1 MRPSGATGRWE
12 TGNQR
17 CSELLYDWIIGGVAG
32 LMLPLPGEPPPGNPA
47 IEADASPT
55 YCPVAVSTKPAWV
68 VFWGLGGPTSRL
80 AITGS
85 RHLVGSTALGLAT
98 AGGGRPLV
106 GNKNEAADDRR
117 QRQHPGGLQRRHP
130 STTWGFTRSDPGD
143 RYRCEVGERLG
154 DIVERGVDLFAEL
167 IVDRHGW
174 NSRTSR
180 PGRRYLRAR

>member
-68 VFWGLGGPTSRL
+68 VFWGLGGPSSRL
-80 AITGS
+80 ASTGS
-85 RHLVGSTALGLAT
+85 RHRVGSTALGLGTADGDAT
-98 AGGGRPLV
+98 GADGGGAWW
-106 GNKNEAADDRR
+106 AAVN
-117 QRQHPGGLQRRHP
+117 
-130 STTWGFTRSDPGD
+130 W
-143 RYRCEVGERLG
+143 
-154 DIVERGVDLFAEL
+154 
-167 IVDRHGW
+167 
-174 NSRTSR
+174 
-180 PGRRYLRAR
+180 